1 MEYLS
6 IIYKLVEMSYD
17 IFSGMMR
24 RFILFRYVI
33 QFKFLFIAFLQ
44 ALKVILVKQNI
55 TNMLWN
61 FRKFIFQCSGL
72 VFFSNFKEIHFLMI
86 A

>member
-6 IIYKLVEMSYD
+6 IIYKLVEKSYD

-24 RFILFRYVI
+24 RFILFRYII

-44 ALKVILVKQNI
+44 ALKVILVK
-55 TNMLWN
+55 T
-61 FRKFIFQCSGL
+61 KYH
-72 VFFSNFKEIHFLMI
+72 E
-86 A
+86 

>member
-1 MEYLS
+1 MTMEYLS

-61 FRKFIFQCSGL
+61 LESL
-72 VFFSNFKEIHFLMI
+72 FFSALV
-86 A
+86 

>member
-1 MEYLS
+1 MTMEYLS

-72 VFFSNFKEIHFLMI
+72 VFF
-86 A
+86 